1 MGRVGQKYPI
11 RIQLNVSEEM
21 DDNLSYMADLMGI
34 TKTEYI
40 RFIVGQSLMGQK
52 KAVEMIRDEVKKQ
65 GQEEASGAHA

>member
-21 DDNLSYMADLMGI
+21 DDNLSDMADLMGI

-40 RFIVGQSLMGQK
+40 RFIVGQALMGQK
-52 KAVEMIRDEVKKQ
+52 QAVEMMRDEVMKQ
-65 GQEEASGAHA
+65 GQEEAPGAHA

>member
-21 DDNLSYMADLMGI
+21 DDNLSDMADLMGI

-52 KAVEMIRDEVKKQ
+52 KALEMMRDEVKKQ
-65 GQEEASGAHA
+65 GQEEAPGAHA

>member
-21 DDNLSYMADLMGI
+21 DDNLSDMADLMGI

-52 KAVEMIRDEVKKQ
+52 QAVDVLREKLAGGDDK
-65 GQEEASGAHA
+65 

>member
-21 DDNLSYMADLMGI
+21 DDNLSDMAELMGI

-40 RFIVGQSLMGQK
+40 RFIVGQALMGQK
-52 KAVEMIRDEVKKQ
+52 QAIEMMRNEVLKHGQDEAP
-65 GQEEASGAHA
+65 GSHA

>member
-21 DDNLSYMADLMGI
+21 DDNLDDMAEMMGI

-40 RFIVGQSLMGQK
+40 RFIIGQSLMGQK
-52 KAVEMIRDEVKKQ
+52 QAIDVLRDKLAGGDDK
-65 GQEEASGAHA
+65 